1 MEPLPAATIA
11 DLTPT
16 DVTVKFYDGQL
27 EAIPFNAPTDLVAIS
42 VETYTAKR
50 AFQIAIEASRGC
62 HFKGEFCAIQ
72 SPLSRARLVAPP
84 LNLSTRFKG
93 LGPTGWM
100 SAYSILSLPPCEGC
114 EIIGASIYTRRKS
127 K

>member
-1 MEPLPAATIA
+1 M
-11 DLTPT
+11 TPT

-50 AFQIAIEASRGC
+50 AFQIAIEASRGY

-72 SPLSRARLVAPP
+72 SAFIQSQ
-84 LNLSTRFKG
+84 TR
-93 LGPTGWM
+93 GPT
-100 SAYSILSLPPCEGC
+100 A
-114 EIIGASIYTRRKS
+114 EIIDEIQGVWPDRLDERPQYLELAAL
-127 K
+127 